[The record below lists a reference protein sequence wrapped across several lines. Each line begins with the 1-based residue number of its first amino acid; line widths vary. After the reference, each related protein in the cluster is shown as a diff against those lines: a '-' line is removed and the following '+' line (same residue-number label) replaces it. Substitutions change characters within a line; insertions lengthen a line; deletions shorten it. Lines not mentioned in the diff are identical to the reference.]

1 LMYVHQVI
9 RSKEAQKM
17 LMNRIIGAFTFRRGV
32 YAEVEKDQAFTTTA
46 WILVIVVAFLNQL
59 GSSASPSLA
68 AWALD
73 TVLGT
78 IGALIGFV
86 AGAFVVQL
94 VGRIV
99 FHADVT
105 YGELVRTLGLAY
117 VWQVI
122 GLIGAVKVFSEA
134 LSCVLAPA
142 LFIAWILALIAWL
155 VAAKEALDLEWVPTI
170 AAVIVGWI
178 VMAAITIAVELWGII
193 LFVIIL
199 EVVGVALGGFLS

>member
-1 LMYVHQVI
+1 
-9 RSKEAQKM
+9 M
-17 LMNRIIGAFTFRRGV
+17 LMDRIIGAFTFRKEV

-68 AWALD
+68 VWAIE

-78 IGALIGFV
+78 IGAVIAFAV
-86 AGAFVVQL
+86 ATFVVQL

-99 FHADVT
+99 FSADVT
-105 YGELVRTLGLAY
+105 YGEMVRTLGLAY

-122 GLIGAVKVFSEA
+122 GLIGVVTAFSEA
-134 LSCVLAPA
+134 LSCLLTPA
-142 LFIAWILALIAWL
+142 ILVAWILALIAWL
-155 VAAKEALDLEWVPTI
+155 IAAKEALDLEWVPTI
-170 AAVIVGWI
+170 VTVIIGWI
-178 VMAAITIAVELWGII
+178 VLAAITFAFGVAGWV

-199 EVVGVALGGFLS
+199 EVVGAALGGFLS

>member
-1 LMYVHQVI
+1 
-9 RSKEAQKM
+9 M
-17 LMNRIIGAFTFRRGV
+17 LMGRIIGAFTFRKAV
-32 YAEVEKDQAFTTTA
+32 YAEVEKDQTFTTTA
-46 WILVIVVAFLNQL
+46 WILVLVVAFLNQL

-78 IGALIGFV
+78 IGAVIGFAV
-86 AGAFVVQL
+86 GAFVVQL
-94 VGRIV
+94 LGRMV
-99 FHADVT
+99 FKAEVT
-105 YGELVRTLGLAY
+105 FGEMVRTLGLAY

-170 AAVIVGWI
+170 VAVIIGWI
-178 VMAAITIAVELWGII
+178 VMAAITFAVGLGGSI
-193 LFVIIL
+193 LFVLIL

>member
-1 LMYVHQVI
+1 
-9 RSKEAQKM
+9 M

-68 AWALD
+68 AWGIE

-78 IGALIGFV
+78 IGAVIAF
-86 AGAFVVQL
+86 AAATFVVQL
-94 VGRIV
+94 LGRII

-105 YGELVRTLGLAY
+105 YGETVRTLGLAY

-155 VAAKEALDLEWVPTI
+155 VAAKEDLDLEWVPTI
-170 AAVIVGWI
+170 VTVIIGWI
-178 VMAAITIAVELWGII
+178 VLAAITFAFGVAGWV
-193 LFVIIL
+193 LFVLIL
-199 EVVGVALGGFLS
+199 EAVGMVLG

>member
-1 LMYVHQVI
+1 
-9 RSKEAQKM
+9 M
-17 LMNRIIGAFTFRRGV
+17 LMDRIIGAFTFRRGV

-68 AWALD
+68 GWSLD

-78 IGALIGFV
+78 IGAVIGF
-86 AGAFVVQL
+86 ALGAFVVQL

-99 FHADVT
+99 FSADVSF
-105 YGELVRTLGLAY
+105 EEMVRTLGLAY

-122 GLIGAVKVFSEA
+122 GLIGAVQVFSEA
-134 LSCVLAPA
+134 LSCLLAPA

-155 VAAKEALDLEWVPTI
+155 VAAKEALDLQWVPTI
-170 AAVIVGWI
+170 VTVIIGWI
-178 VMAAITIAVELWGII
+178 VMAAITFAVRLLGSI
-193 LFVIIL
+193 LFVLIL
-199 EVVGVALGGFLS
+199 EVVGGALGGVLS